1 MPVSTAAA
9 NYMGVKLWVRK
20 YTSSITIKPN
30 TIDKNNKR

>member
-1 MPVSTAAA
+1 MPVSTAAV

-20 YTSSITIKPN
+20 YEFHHFKPN